1 MTPTEPLVRIALDP
15 AMLNGRPPVEALRAA
30 VDAGYERIELGNRTD
45 VIAAFGPQTTSREA
59 LLEYAARARDLG
71 VEIASVAVIQN
82 ISSPD
87 EDVRRQ
93 AVEWWRSGI
102 EAAVTLGAKRIDS
115 EFSGDLE
122 QFDASR
128 DAFLHS
134 FSELVPDLVEADI
147 TVAIE
152 PHPNDFVETTA
163 GALEVIEATDS
174 DRLAYL
180 HCIPHA
186 WHLGGT
192 EVEQV
197 ESAAGRTDHL
207 HLADAFKPSRT
218 ILNPSTPRVRIHQHL
233 DPGQGEIDLDAVAAA
248 LGRADFRGLLTV
260 QVFAWSDRA
269 EESFRV
275 TRCAAAH
282 FVDVLEA
289 ARGL

>member
-1 MTPTEPLVRIALDP
+1 MTPTKPLVRIALDP
-15 AMLNGRPPVEALRAA
+15 TMLNGRPPVEALRAA

-59 LLEYAARARDLG
+59 LLGYAARARDLG

-87 EDVRRQ
+87 EDVRHQ
-93 AVEWWRSGI
+93 AVEWWRDGI
-102 EAAVTLGAKRIDS
+102 EAAATLGAKRIDS

-122 QFDASR
+122 RFDASR

-152 PHPNDFVETTA
+152 PHPNDFVETTT

-192 EVEQV
+192 AVEQV

-233 DPGQGEIDLDAVAAA
+233 DPGQGEIDFDAVAAA

-275 TRCAAAH
+275 TRSSAAH
-282 FVDVLEA
+282 FVEVLES
-289 ARGL
+289 ARGR